1 MCMYMCYVCMYMC
14 YVCTCVCMYMCL
26 YVHACGMCC
35 KIWRGDYCL
44 QSVVR
49 SGGEITVYKV
59 NVYIPNTG
67 MKSLNP
73 GTITVL

>member
-1 MCMYMCYVCMYMC
+1 
-14 YVCTCVCMYMCL
+14 MYMCL

-73 GTITVL
+73 GTIHSMVIIPKLLVYKVAEKQ